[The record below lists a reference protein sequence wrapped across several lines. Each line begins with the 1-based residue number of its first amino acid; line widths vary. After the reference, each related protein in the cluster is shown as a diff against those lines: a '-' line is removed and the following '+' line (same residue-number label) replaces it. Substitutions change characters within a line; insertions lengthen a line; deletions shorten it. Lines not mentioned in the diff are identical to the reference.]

1 MKKQKLLL
9 KILVK
14 NKLVIYQIKPVIGNK
29 VKQSVIN
36 YIKADN
42 WITEHK
48 VTNKFEKK
56 FSKFTNSK
64 ECICFPNGTIT
75 MASILDCL
83 NLKKNSEVLVSNYTM
98 VATANVV
105 KFAGFKLNLVD
116 ISNRDLCMCPT
127 DLLSKIN
134 KNTKV
139 VIYTQMN
146 GRVGQIELIKK
157 ICKKKNIF
165 LIEDAAHAIGSY
177 NKKIHVGNSGIASS
191 FSFSMPKL
199 ISMGQGGAVIT
210 NNTKLASKLRLYK
223 NFGRKKSG
231 DDVHNFFGYNFKIT
245 DIQALLGLEQL
256 KDIKLRM
263 EKKKEIFKRYKKNL
277 DQNLKIKF
285 FNIDKGETPWSVDI
299 YLNDVKKL
307 KKLLEKNKIFTRFV
321 YPPLNSQKIYKN
333 YKGLP
338 VSNYYCKRGLW
349 LPSSLDL
356 KNKEI
361 DRICKIINQYI
372 F

>member
-1 MKKQKLLL
+1 LL
-9 KILVK
+9 KKLVK
-14 NKLVIYQIKPVIGNK
+14 NKVVIYQIKPVIGNK
-29 VKQSVIN
+29 VKKNVID
-36 YIKADN
+36 YIKKDN

-48 VTNKFEKK
+48 ITEKFEKK

-75 MASILDCL
+75 MASILACL
-83 NLKKNSEVLVSNYTM
+83 SLKKNSEVLVSNYTM

-116 ISNRDLCMCPT
+116 ISNKDLCMCPQ
-127 DLLSKIN
+127 DLKKKIN
-134 KNTKV
+134 KNTKA

-157 ICKKKNIF
+157 ICKKNNIF

-177 NKKIHVGNSGIASS
+177 NKKTHVGSAGIASS

-210 NNTKLASKLRLYK
+210 NSTKLASKLRLYK

-231 DDVHNFFGYNFKIT
+231 EDVHNHFGYNFKIT
-245 DIQALLGLEQL
+245 DIQALLGLGQL
-256 KDIKLRM
+256 TDVKLRM
-263 EKKKEIFKRYKKNL
+263 KKKKEIFKRYRNNL
-277 DQNLKIKF
+277 NQNLKIKF
-285 FNIDKGETPWSVDI
+285 FDIKKNETPWSVDI

-307 KKLLEKNKIFTRFV
+307 KKILEKDKIYTRYV
-321 YPPLNSQKIYKN
+321 YPPLNSQKIYKR
-333 YKGLP
+333 YTGLP
-338 VSNYYCKRGLW
+338 ISSYYCKRGLW

-361 DRICKIINQYI
+361 DRICKIINDHI

>member
-1 MKKQKLLL
+1 ML
-9 KILVK
+9 KTLAK
-14 NKLVIYQIKPVIGNK
+14 NKFVIYQIKPVIGSK
-29 VKQSVIN
+29 VKHSVIN
-36 YIKADN
+36 YIKKDN

-48 VTNKFEKK
+48 VTEKFEKK

-83 NLKKNSEVLVSNYTM
+83 KLKKDSEVLVSNYTM
-98 VATANVV
+98 IATANVV
-105 KFAGFKLNLVD
+105 KFVGLKLNLVD
-116 ISNRDLCMCPT
+116 ISIKDLCMCPI
-127 DLLSKIN
+127 DLLKKIN
-134 KNTKV
+134 KKTKV

-146 GRVGQIELIKK
+146 GRVGQVEQIRK
-157 ICKKKNIF
+157 ICKKNNIF

-177 NKKIHVGNSGIASS
+177 NKKTHVGNAGIASS

-210 NNTKLASKLRLYK
+210 NNKKLASKLRLYK

-231 DDVHNFFGYNFKIT
+231 EDVHNYLGYNFKIT

-256 KDIKLRM
+256 QDVKLRM
-263 EKKKEIFKRYKKNL
+263 LKKKKIFKRYKKNL
-277 DQNLKIKF
+277 NKNIKIKF
-285 FNIDKGETPWSVDI
+285 FNIEKNETPWSVDI
-299 YLNDVKKL
+299 YLDDVIKL
-307 KKLLEKNKIFTRFV
+307 KKVLEKSKIYTRYV
-321 YPPLNSQKIYKN
+321 YPPLNSQKIYKS

-338 VSNYYCKRGLW
+338 ISSYYCKRGLW

-361 DRICKIINQYI
+361 DRICKIINNHI

>member
-1 MKKQKLLL
+1 M
-9 KILVK
+9 
-14 NKLVIYQIKPVIGNK
+14 IYQIKPVIGDK
-29 VKQSVIN
+29 VKKNVID
-36 YIKADN
+36 YIKKDN

-48 VTNKFEKK
+48 ITEKFEKK

-105 KFAGFKLNLVD
+105 KFVGVKLNLVD
-116 ISNRDLCMCPT
+116 ISSKDLCMCPQ
-127 DLLSKIN
+127 DLIKKIN

-157 ICKKKNIF
+157 ICKKNKIF

-231 DDVHNFFGYNFKIT
+231 EDVHNHFGYNFKIT
-245 DIQALLGLEQL
+245 DIQALLGLGQL
-256 KDIKLRM
+256 TDVKSRM
-263 EKKKEIFKRYKKNL
+263 KKKEGNF
-277 DQNLKIKF
+277 
-285 FNIDKGETPWSVDI
+285 
-299 YLNDVKKL
+299 
-307 KKLLEKNKIFTRFV
+307 
-321 YPPLNSQKIYKN
+321 
-333 YKGLP
+333 
-338 VSNYYCKRGLW
+338 
-349 LPSSLDL
+349 
-356 KNKEI
+356 
-361 DRICKIINQYI
+361 
-372 F
+372 